1 MHLRPAHPENL
12 PHPAREADKVVRE
25 HHPKEPSP
33 PPKPRRMDPTMSQQE
48 DDLPVNSP
56 EAFGSADS
64 SDSTD
69 HATRIQT
76 INAVAPQP
84 DNARPGVKRLLQ
96 GDGANLIVF
105 NFCPGQTLPDH
116 KAAHPITVQC
126 LNGSLEFECGGERFP
141 LKQGEIVHLRAHV
154 PHAVYCPVDAL
165 SEGNILLLSML
176 TGEQH
181 S

>member
-1 MHLRPAHPENL
+1 
-12 PHPAREADKVVRE
+12 
-25 HHPKEPSP
+25 
-33 PPKPRRMDPTMSQQE
+33 MDPTMSQQE